1 MNTGIPEYGMTGKT
15 NKVVPGDRV
24 NGQTMN
30 LDFGSA
36 SLHLSLNRI
45 KHLTQ
50 GEQNDSNR
58 RQQIQRKKK
67 KSVSQCDKQLT
78 VSSCPQIVAP
88 DVCSIDNKI
97 IESIR
102 AGKRHTNTTKT
113 QIAYGDSYLA

>member
-30 LDFGSA
+30 LEFGSA

-58 RQQIQRKKK
+58 RQQIQRKKEK
-67 KSVSQCDKQLT
+67 KCQSVRQ
-78 VSSCPQIVAP
+78 A
-88 DVCSIDNKI
+88 
-97 IESIR
+97 
-102 AGKRHTNTTKT
+102 TNGF
-113 QIAYGDSYLA
+113 IMSADCGP

>member
-30 LDFGSA
+30 LEFGSA

-67 KSVSQCDKQLT
+67 KKCQSVRQ
-78 VSSCPQIVAP
+78 A
-88 DVCSIDNKI
+88 
-97 IESIR
+97 
-102 AGKRHTNTTKT
+102 TNGF
-113 QIAYGDSYLA
+113 IMSADCGP

>member
-30 LDFGSA
+30 LEFGSA

-50 GEQNDSNR
+50 GEQNDRTGVSR
-58 RQQIQRKKK
+58 FRERKKEKEK
-67 KSVSQCDKQLT
+67 KCQSVRQ
-78 VSSCPQIVAP
+78 A
-88 DVCSIDNKI
+88 
-97 IESIR
+97 
-102 AGKRHTNTTKT
+102 TNGF
-113 QIAYGDSYLA
+113 IMSADCGP